1 MFCKLIINN
10 SACPNIAEAEKK
22 VAKPAVANYFGMKNN
37 RTALS
42 NRRGYLTKE
51 FSFFHL
57 QDTGKL
63 RIDSHY
69 HDFNKIVIF
78 LSGNVTYY
86 VEGTAYPLQ
95 PGDLLLI
102 ARDTIH
108 KPLIDASAPYNRI
121 ILWLKPSFLEAS
133 STPDADL
140 RSCFTQTS
148 SGLHLLR
155 PGAPLQLRLQEL
167 CTQIEEAGASNAFG
181 ASILQRTLFLQ
192 LLVYLNRLSLRQT
205 GLSHIER
212 RSDDTINAIL
222 HYMQENI
229 ADDLSVEKL
238 ASLCF
243 LTPSYFSRKFKEH
256 TGFTPHQYVL
266 QRRLIAAGQLLRAG
280 HSVLHACLESG
291 FQDYANF
298 TRAFKKAHGVSPKKY
313 YSLQLER

>member
-1 MFCKLIINN
+1 MI
-10 SACPNIAEAEKK
+10 
-22 VAKPAVANYFGMKNN
+22 NN
-37 RTALS
+37 RTDLT

-95 PGDLLLI
+95 PWDLLLI
-102 ARDTIH
+102 ERDTIH
-108 KPLIDASAPYNRI
+108 KPLIDSTVPYNRI
-121 ILWLKPSFLEAS
+121 ILWLTPSFLEANSTS
-133 STPDADL
+133 SANL
-140 RSCFTQTS
+140 RACFAPTA

-155 PGAPLQLRLQEL
+155 PEAPLQLRLQEL
-167 CTQIEEAGASNAFG
+167 CAQLKEAGISAAFG
-181 ASILQRTLFLQ
+181 ADILQRTLLLQ

-205 GLSHIER
+205 GLSNIER

-222 HYMQENI
+222 HYMQEHI

-298 TRAFKKAHGVSPKKY
+298 TRAFKKKRTESLPKNIT
-313 YSLQLER
+313 LCN

>member
-1 MFCKLIINN
+1 M
-10 SACPNIAEAEKK
+10 
-22 VAKPAVANYFGMKNN
+22 ANYLGMKNN
-37 RTALS
+37 ATPQN

-63 RIDSHY
+63 RIASHY

-78 LSGNVTYY
+78 LSGKVTYY

-95 PGDLLLI
+95 PWDLLLI
-102 ARDTIH
+102 ERDTIH
-108 KPLIDASAPYNRI
+108 KPLIDASSPYNRI

-133 STPDADL
+133 SSPGADL
-140 RSCFTQTS
+140 QACFTQTA

-155 PGAPLQLRLQEL
+155 PEAPQQLRLQEL
-167 CTQIEEAGASNAFG
+167 CAQLEEAGTSDAFG
-181 ASILQRTLFLQ
+181 SDILQRTLFLQ
-192 LLVYLNRLSLRQT
+192 ILVYLNRLSLRQT
-205 GLSHIER
+205 GPIGIER
-212 RSDDTINAIL
+212 RSDDTINGIL
-222 HYMQENI
+222 QYMQEHI
-229 ADDLSVEKL
+229 AEDLSVEKL

-243 LTPSYFSRKFKEH
+243 LAPSYFSRKFKEH

-266 QRRLIAAGQLLRAG
+266 QRRLIAAGQLLRSG
-280 HSVLHACLESG
+280 HSVLQACLESG